1 MNPRSV
7 VMLIL
12 AILLLIVLAQNT
24 QVVMLRF
31 LIWKIQMSQI
41 IFTSLMLGTGFV
53 LGYIAARITG
63 GESRISR

>member
-12 AILLLIVLAQNT
+12 AILLLIVLVQNT

-41 IFTSLMLGTGFV
+41 IFTSLLLGTGFV
-53 LGYIAARITG
+53 VGYIAARITG
-63 GESRISR
+63 GESRRYP